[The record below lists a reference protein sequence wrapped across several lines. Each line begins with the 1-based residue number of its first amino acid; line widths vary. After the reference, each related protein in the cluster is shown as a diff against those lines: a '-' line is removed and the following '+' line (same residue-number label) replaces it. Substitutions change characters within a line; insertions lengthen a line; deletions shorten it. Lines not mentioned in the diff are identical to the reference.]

1 MNIFEGVKFGDRFRT
16 RDGKP
21 AVYLSTGHYGSEDD
35 KDNPP
40 FVVVYCAVE
49 YHIKYVDGGEKY
61 FHNVEKY
68 DENGKW
74 NKWNPENDDL
84 DIVEKEE

>member
-1 MNIFEGVKFGDRFRT
+1 MNIFEGVKFGDKFRT

-21 AVYLSTGHYGSEDD
+21 AVYLSTEHHGSVDD

-40 FVVVYCAVE
+40 FVIVYCAVE
-49 YHIKYVDGGEKY
+49 YHIKYEDGGEKY

-74 NKWNPENDDL
+74 SKWHPEDDDL